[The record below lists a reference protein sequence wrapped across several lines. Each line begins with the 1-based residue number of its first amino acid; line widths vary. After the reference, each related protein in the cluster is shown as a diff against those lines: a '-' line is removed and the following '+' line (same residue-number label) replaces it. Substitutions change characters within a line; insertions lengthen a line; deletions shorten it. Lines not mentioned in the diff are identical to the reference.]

1 MENLEHIPLGYEYV
15 LLRRK
20 IDERRQ
26 QMFNNNRTR
35 AEMDIELNLM
45 KRRSIY
51 IVFKMSELTGFKTVD
66 LHQLN
71 RDEAEEAVELVIQ
84 QIRSLMKKSRTPV
97 YV

>member
-1 MENLEHIPLGYEYV
+1 MSYEYV
-15 LLRRK
+15 TLRRK

-35 AEMDIELNLM
+35 AEMDNELNLM

-51 IVFKMSELTGFKTVD
+51 IVFRMSEITGFKTVD

-84 QIRSLMKKSRTPV
+84 RIRSQMKKSKTPL
-97 YV
+97 